1 MNRFFS
7 IAVVSASLILSQLSA
22 CVAAPVT
29 EEPASTT
36 AAAAPAD
43 ENAAGIECETIETTG
58 SRVRRQKICR
68 TAAEREQSAEAGRA
82 FVDGVNRG
90 NSNQPGGE
98 SLGR

>member
-7 IAVVSASLILSQLSA
+7 VAVISGSLILSQLSA
-22 CVAAPVT
+22 CVAAPVA
-29 EEPASTT
+29 EAPASPI
-36 AAAAPAD
+36 AAALPAED
-43 ENAAGIECETIETTG
+43 DAGIECEIIETTG

-98 SLGR
+98 SIGP